1 MIWKKYKKKKKKSQ
15 PTCALYLGN
24 SKKKKKATTLINKER
39 VNGQFHVKPILS
51 PLFSIVFF
59 LIPNWGKQCF
69 LLKWWAQR
77 ENSHNPFPPPLTKHL
92 SLPLSLSLY
101 TFIPNQMDPYWYSSY
116 LNWDCWWVKPQLPKK
131 RNGMAIIDAS
141 NKVAEDTMGVWR
153 NPRKKNAT

>member
-1 MIWKKYKKKKKKSQ
+1 MIWKKYKKKRKRVNQ
-15 PTCALYLGN
+15 HVHYTWEIA
-24 SKKKKKATTLINKER
+24 KKKKATTLINKER

-92 SLPLSLSLY
+92 SLPFSLSLY